1 MWKGFQKPKRLIAD
15 PDSLTDGYGRFTAQP
30 FERGFGYTIGNLLRR
45 AVLGSVEGA
54 AITAVRIQGA
64 DSELSALDGVSE
76 DAGDVILNLK
86 QIPLKLHGEPMATLR
101 LKIDQPGE
109 VYSRQIETDPKLAV
123 LDPNILVATVLPGG
137 SLELEAR
144 VKLGR
149 GFVSAEEN
157 DDEDLPTDYI
167 RVDSVHSPV
176 RRVQYVV
183 DEARLGQMTDYD
195 KLQLEIW
202 TNGAIAPQDAIS
214 HAAEVIRDQ
223 MAIFINFEE
232 EAIAAEAPSEK
243 EGDQYSEDLSR
254 SVEELE
260 LSVRSYNCLKNANIQ
275 TIGDLVVR
283 TEADMLKTKNFGRK
297 SLNEIKDILAQMGLG
312 LGMRFDERGRL
323 IGPEAGEDA
332 G

>member
-1 MWKGFQKPKRLIAD
+1 MWKGFQKPKRLTAD
-15 PDSLTDGYGRFTAQP
+15 PESLTDVYGRFVAQP

-54 AITAVRIQGA
+54 AVTAVRIAGA
-64 DSELSALDGVSE
+64 ESELSPVPGVSE
-76 DAGDVILNLK
+76 DAGDIILNLK
-86 QIPLKLHGEPMATLR
+86 QIPLRLHGESVAE
-101 LKIDQPGE
+101 LKLNVDQPGE
-109 VYSRQIETDPKLAV
+109 VLSGQIESDSKLEI
-123 LDPNILVATVLPGG
+123 LDPTILIATVENGG
-137 SLELEAR
+137 KLDVSAR
-144 VKLGR
+144 VKRGR

-157 DDEDLPTDYI
+157 DDEDLATDYI

-202 TNGAIAPQDAIS
+202 TNGAVAPQDAIS

-223 MAIFINFEE
+223 MSIFINFEE
-232 EAIAAEAPSEK
+232 ESVAVDTQLESQADQFAEH
-243 EGDQYSEDLSR
+243 LNR

-283 TEADMLKTKNFGRK
+283 SESDMLKTKNFGRK
-297 SLNEIKDILAQMGLG
+297 SLNEIKDILVSMGLG

-323 IGPEAGEDA
+323 VGGDNEDEA
-332 G
+332 

>member
-1 MWKGFQKPKRLIAD
+1 MWKGFQKPKRLIAE
-15 PDSLTDGYGRFTAQP
+15 PESLTDVYGRFVAQP

-54 AITAVRIQGA
+54 AVTAVRIVGA
-64 DSELSALDGVSE
+64 ESELSAVPGVSE
-76 DAGDVILNLK
+76 DAGDIILNLK
-86 QIPLKLHGEPMATLR
+86 QIPLRLHGETTANLR
-101 LKIDQPGE
+101 LSADKPGE
-109 VYSRQIETDPKLAV
+109 VYSGQIQADSKLEI
-123 LDPNILVATVLPGG
+123 LDPNILIATVEKGG
-137 SLELEAR
+137 SLEVEAR

-157 DDEDLPTDYI
+157 DDEDLATDFI

-202 TNGAIAPQDAIS
+202 TNGAVAPQDAIS

-223 MAIFINFEE
+223 MSIFINFEE
-232 EAIAAEAPSEK
+232 EAVATEAPAET
-243 EGDQYSEDLSR
+243 ETDQFAEHLNN

-283 TEADMLKTKNFGRK
+283 TESDMLKTKNFGRK
-297 SLNEIKDILAQMGLG
+297 SLNEIKDILNSMGLS

-323 IGPEAGEDA
+323 IGPDGEDES
-332 G
+332 